1 MRIYTAVFEG
11 VAVSVQQDLFEIVA
25 PSDMSIILMEL
36 LLSQESEAK
45 DAEEEMLR
53 ILIQSGYTTT
63 GSGGAL
69 VNAQPLAS
77 GDAADSCTIARNN
90 TTKATVGTIHTHRVE
105 VWNIRA
111 PHLWLP
117 PEKMWVELKASR
129 RAVVRLE
136 KTPNDSITMSGT
148 LTFVEVG

>member
-53 ILIQSGYTTT
+53 ILIQSGYTTS
-63 GSGGAL
+63 GSGGTT
-69 VNAQPLAS
+69 VNAQPVAS
-77 GDAADSCTIARNN
+77 GDSADSCAIEGNN

-117 PEKMWVELKASR
+117 PEKLWVELKASR

-136 KTPNDSITMSGT
+136 KTPNDPITMSGT
-148 LTFVEVG
+148 LTFAEVG